1 MAIQSSNEFAERE
14 RERERRALNVRD
26 SRNESKTNIQTERER
41 ERLVKY
47 IKINCFFFFKLC
59 FFDFFDRYG
68 KVFSFFFFWG
78 YDLK

>member
-1 MAIQSSNEFAERE
+1 MKVKLTFR
-14 RERERRALNVRD
+14 
-26 SRNESKTNIQTERER
+26 ERER

-68 KVFSFFFFWG
+68 KVFFFFFWVMT
-78 YDLK
+78 